1 VRRRRQE
8 EIEIETSRC
17 CERRATGCGE
27 GSSFKLDEGGSST
40 NSLVALP
47 LQSNEGKRSLMST
60 LVKEKG
66 KKKEEQVQVK
76 RLSLTAKLLIKTSVS
91 RTLPLRAASSKGE
104 GEKGMREREQE
115 RRRKDSRYS

>member
-60 LVKEKG
+60 LVKEKKERR
-66 KKKEEQVQVK
+66 KKSSEY
-76 RLSLTAKLLIKTSVS
+76 R
-91 RTLPLRAASSKGE
+91 SKGC
-104 GEKGMREREQE
+104 R
-115 RRRKDSRYS
+115 